1 MRPRMPTC
9 ARPIADVSV
18 KEVLPGKEIP
28 VALVRHVAADLAPPF
43 ASSPVGGKD
52 DAVADK
58 GRMERRPSQ
67 TGNRP
72 QHQPRPGQPR
82 KPSEPPAPRGQ
93 QSPERQPRPGL
104 VRKPNEPPVPEGL
117 DLRALHRS
125 VRAELRGLP
134 KELAEIVAAHL
145 VAAGQ
150 LIDEDPELAYA
161 HAEAA
166 RRRAARLPIVR
177 EAAAETAYAAGHYDA
192 ALSELRAIRRMTG
205 ANDYLPMMADCERA
219 LGRPEAA
226 LKLAKEAKQVRLDP
240 AQRVEMILVEAGARG
255 DLGQSAEALRIL
267 AEAADQLN
275 PPTAPPIALARLRYA
290 YADALLDRGASADAR
305 TWFQAAAK
313 LDPHGETDAQA
324 RLDEL
329 DGLVLNVDE
338 TDLEPPSAVQK

>member
-1 MRPRMPTC
+1 
-9 ARPIADVSV
+9 
-18 KEVLPGKEIP
+18 
-28 VALVRHVAADLAPPF
+28 
-43 ASSPVGGKD
+43 VGRKD

-58 GRMERRPSQ
+58 GRMDRRPSQ
-67 TGNRP
+67 TGKRP
-72 QHQPRPGQPR
+72 QRQPRPDLPR
-82 KPSEPPAPRGQ
+82 NPKEPRVPEGRK
-93 QSPERQPRPGL
+93 SPERQPHPGL
-104 VRKPNEPPVPEGL
+104 VRKSNEPPVPEGL
-117 DLRALHRS
+117 DLRVLHRS

-150 LIDEDPELAYA
+150 LIDEDPELAHA

-205 ANDYLPMMADCERA
+205 ADDFLPMMADCERA

-226 LKLAKEAKQVRLDP
+226 LKLAKEARRLRLDP

-255 DLGQSAEALRIL
+255 DLGQSAESLRIL
-267 AEAADQLN
+267 AEAASQIN
-275 PPTAPPIALARLRYA
+275 PPVAPPTAVARLRYA
-290 YADALLDRGASADAR
+290 YADALLQRGTSADAR
-305 TWFQAAAK
+305 IWFQAASK

-338 TDLEPPSAVQK
+338 ADLESPSAVQE

>member
-1 MRPRMPTC
+1 M
-9 ARPIADVSV
+9 
-18 KEVLPGKEIP
+18 
-28 VALVRHVAADLAPPF
+28 
-43 ASSPVGGKD
+43 
-52 DAVADK
+52 ADK

-67 TGNRP
+67 TGKRP
-72 QHQPRPGQPR
+72 QHQPRPGLPR
-82 KPSEPPAPRGQ
+82 KSSEPPAPRGQ

-324 RLDEL
+324 RLDEM